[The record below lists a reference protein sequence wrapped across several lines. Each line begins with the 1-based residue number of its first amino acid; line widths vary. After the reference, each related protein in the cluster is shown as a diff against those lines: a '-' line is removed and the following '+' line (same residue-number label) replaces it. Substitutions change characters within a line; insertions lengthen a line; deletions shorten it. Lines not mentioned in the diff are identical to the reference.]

1 MYYNHYMYRFVTTKN
16 GKLGFLLIQ
25 MTLMVNDVCPRMLC
39 PALLL
44 PSTPPTLNITLSRKL
59 LKSLPL
65 QLTPRWGI
73 LSMKGHAEKI
83 QILIHYVMVCMNRF
97 SFVISQK
104 EAQGRKEV
112 QDTFFS
118 RCISPRGLKAA
129 KTMCSRQCPTT
140 FLYVMQVH
148 AAIMP
153 YTHLIEKFSD
163 FFPSKDSI
171 ILGPY

>member
-1 MYYNHYMYRFVTTKN
+1 
-16 GKLGFLLIQ
+16 
-25 MTLMVNDVCPRMLC
+25 
-39 PALLL
+39 
-44 PSTPPTLNITLSRKL
+44 
-59 LKSLPL
+59 
-65 QLTPRWGI
+65 
-73 LSMKGHAEKI
+73 MKGHAEKI
-83 QILIHYVMVCMNRF
+83 QILIHYVICMNRF

-148 AAIMP
+148 AIMP

-163 FFPSKDSI
+163 FFSI
-171 ILGPY
+171 KGQHHPWPILKMEDLKELAHDVARRNGEIIID